1 MTSVNVVSRLQAAQ
15 HPTAGRVL
23 ALHLPGHIPY
33 LPMWEC
39 QRALAAARERGEIE
53 DRLFLL
59 EHEHVY
65 TNGRRGNRA
74 HLLANDA
81 ALACLGAA
89 YHPIDRG
96 GDITY
101 HGPGQIVGYPIVHL
115 GNASLSVRS
124 YVRGLEEVLIRT
136 AAYFGVKATSIPG
149 YTGVWVGD
157 DKLAAIGV
165 KVSYS
170 VAYHGF
176 ALNVATDLTYF
187 DHIVACGIPD
197 RGVTSLERLLGFVVS
212 IEEVAHACARSFAVT
227 FDLDLHW
234 MQSPGVTGERRDHDI
249 AAQPLLVVQQG
260 LSEYGNLGAT

>member
-1 MTSVNVVSRLQAAQ
+1 MTLVNFASNLRDAQ
-15 HPTAGRVL
+15 PPVAGRVM
-23 ALHLPGHIPY
+23 ALHLSGHIPY

-39 QRALAAARERGEIE
+39 QRSLAATRERGEVG
-53 DRLFLL
+53 DLLLLL

-65 TNGRRGNRA
+65 TNGRRGDRS

-81 ALACLGAA
+81 TLARLGAA
-89 YHPIDRG
+89 YHSIDRG

-101 HGPGQIVGYPIVHL
+101 HGPGQVVGYPIVHL
-115 GNASLSVRS
+115 GHASLSIRS
-124 YVRGLEEVLIRT
+124 YVRGLEEALIRT
-136 AAYFGVKATSIPG
+136 VAYFGLKATSIPG

-165 KVSYS
+165 KVSYG

-176 ALNVATDLTYF
+176 ALNVSTDLSYF

-197 RGVTSLERLLGFVVS
+197 RGVTSLERLLGRVVA
-212 IEEVAHACARSFAVT
+212 IEEVAYLCARSFAET

-234 MQSPGVTGERRDHDI
+234 MQSSDAAWKRPDQDV
-249 AAQPLLVVQQG
+249 AAQPSLVMLRG
-260 LSEYGNLGAT
+260 LAEYVNLSAT